1 MKTTSRTLA
10 LLTATGLILTAPL
23 ALQRTVLASSV
34 PGQAVSDDTLKDRI
48 DYRLETTDGV
58 KKYDLH
64 VKVDAGVAM
73 LTGTVATAA
82 QKTEAGTLANIKGV
96 TRVDNEIAIDKDV
109 DTTLAA
115 HAKSGLRKTGGA
127 ITDGWI
133 TTKVK
138 WFYMG
143 DDLMKDSSI
152 NVDTNNRIVTLA
164 GTVKTDAAKTRAVSL
179 ASSTDGVMKVV
190 DHLTV
195 VK

>member
-1 MKTTSRTLA
+1 MKTTLRALA
-10 LLTATGLILTAPL
+10 LLTATGLILTAPV
-23 ALQRTVLASSV
+23 ALQRTVLASGM
-34 PGQAVSDDTLKDRI
+34 PGQTVSDDTLKDRI
-48 DYRLETTDGV
+48 DYRLETSDMV

-64 VKVDAGVAM
+64 VKVDGGVAM

-82 QKTEAGTLANIKGV
+82 QKTEAGTLAKIKGV
-96 TRVDNEIAIDKDV
+96 TKVDNQIAVDKDV

-115 HAKSGLRKTGGA
+115 HTKSGLRKTGGA

-152 NVDTNNRIVTLA
+152 NVDTKNRVVTLA
-164 GTVKTDAAKTRAVSL
+164 GTVKSDAAKTRAGAL
-179 ASSTDGVMKVV
+179 ATSTDGVMKVV
-190 DHLTV
+190 NLLIV